1 MHLAIFYA
9 SATTKVAGSKSILH
23 CDCFDTKE
31 AGNFK
36 YGVVT
41 IFRI

>member
-1 MHLAIFYA
+1 MHSAIFYA
-9 SATTKVAGSKSILH
+9 SAITRVAGAKSILH

-36 YGVVT
+36 YGVVA